1 MFGIG
6 LPELIIIIV
15 VALLVVGPSKL
26 PELARSMGRA
36 LGEFRRMADDVK
48 DTIEHEMSKP
58 LDTDDEKKA
67 GQEKQPGQEK
77 YTEAPAEEKQAE
89 AQEATDQATGQATD
103 QAIDHAAAQAT
114 NQEAADAA
122 ASESQHAET
131 AEPNPDETY
140 LAEEEKRLL
149 DQNKEQVAKGTEV
162 DEQKRT

>member
-58 LDTDDEKKA
+58 LDTEDEKKA

-77 YTEAPAEEKQAE
+77 YTEVPAEEKQAE

-122 ASESQHAET
+122 ASESQYAET
-131 AEPNPDETY
+131 AEPGPDETY
-140 LAEEEKRLL
+140 LDEEEKRLL

>member
-58 LDTDDEKKA
+58 LDTDDEKMA

-89 AQEATDQATGQATD
+89 AQEATDQA
-103 QAIDHAAAQAT
+103 IDHAAAQAT

-122 ASESQHAET
+122 ASESQYAET
-131 AEPNPDETY
+131 AEPGPDETY

>member
-89 AQEATDQATGQATD
+89 AQEATDQA
-103 QAIDHAAAQAT
+103 IDHAAAQAT
-114 NQEAADAA
+114 NQETAAAA
-122 ASESQHAET
+122 ASGSQHAET
-131 AEPNPDETY
+131 AEPGPDETY

>member
-48 DTIEHEMSKP
+48 DTIEQEMTKP
-58 LDTDDEKKA
+58 LDIEDEKKT
-67 GQEKQPGQEK
+67 GQ
-77 YTEAPAEEKQAE
+77 EKQAE
-89 AQEATDQATGQATD
+89 AQETT
-103 QAIDHAAAQAT
+103 AQAT
-114 NQEAADAA
+114 EHVAAQEAAQDS
-122 ASESQHAET
+122 ASETQHAET
-131 AEPNPDETY
+131 AEPSPDETY

-149 DQNKEQVAKGTEV
+149 DASKEQVAKGTEV

>member
-77 YTEAPAEEKQAE
+77 YTEVPAEEKQAE

-114 NQEAADAA
+114 NQETAAAA
-122 ASESQHAET
+122 ASGSQHAET
-131 AEPNPDETY
+131 AEPGPDETY

>member
-48 DTIEHEMSKP
+48 DTIEHEMTKP
-58 LDTDDEKKA
+58 LDIEDDKKS
-67 GQEKQPGQEK
+67 GQ
-77 YTEAPAEEKQAE
+77 EKQAE
-89 AQEATDQATGQATD
+89 AQTEEKLAETQEATAQD
-103 QAIDHAAAQAT
+103 AARAT
-114 NQEAADAA
+114 NQEDAAAA
-122 ASESQHAET
+122 ASEAQLAEA

-149 DQNKEQVAKGTEV
+149 DENKEQVAKGTEV
-162 DEQKRT
+162 DEQKST

>member
-58 LDTDDEKKA
+58 LDTEDEKKT
-67 GQEKQPGQEK
+67 GQEKQAE
-77 YTEAPAEEKQAE
+77 TPAEEKMAE
-89 AQEATDQATGQATD
+89 AQEATDQATGQ
-103 QAIDHAAAQAT
+103 QAAQAAAQAT

-122 ASESQHAET
+122 APESQHAEA
-131 AEPNPDETY
+131 AEPSPDETY

-149 DQNKEQVAKGTEV
+149 DENKEQVAKGTEV